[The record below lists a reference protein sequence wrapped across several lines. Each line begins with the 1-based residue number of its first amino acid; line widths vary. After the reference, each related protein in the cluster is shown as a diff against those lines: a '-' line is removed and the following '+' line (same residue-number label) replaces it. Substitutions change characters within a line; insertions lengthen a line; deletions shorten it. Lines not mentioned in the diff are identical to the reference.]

1 MYSPAPVAP
10 REFAPREFAP
20 REFAPREFAP
30 THDPTRIRYGVR
42 RPTTELPEASVS
54 ASRSED
60 PTSDLTVVSP
70 APFNAETRLEAQV
83 GIVTP
88 AGRHYVRNHFA
99 VPSHDGTLH
108 IDGNVARALTIRVA
122 DLWPR
127 ATTTA
132 LVTLECAGNGRASLV
147 PPAPGEQWGIGAVGT
162 ADWTGIPLA
171 DLLAEAGPLPDTAE
185 LVFAGADEG
194 LVGAVGRVMSFE
206 RSMPIAE
213 AGRALVILGMNGN
226 PLTPNHGA
234 PVRLLVPGRYG
245 MASVKWLSRITAIRE
260 PFRGFFQVDRYV
272 VDGVPLGPIAPRA
285 VIASPAAGASL
296 SRSATTIRG
305 YAWSGRAAIT
315 RVDVSTD
322 GGATRAEATLG
333 PEASQ
338 TAWRE
343 WQIPWHPADPG
354 EHMLLAAATDATG
367 ARQPLA
373 QVRTDLGY
381 GNNAAQPVTVRVD

>member
-1 MYSPAPVAP
+1 
-10 REFAPREFAP
+10 
-20 REFAPREFAP
+20 
-30 THDPTRIRYGVR
+30 
-42 RPTTELPEASVS
+42 VS
-54 ASRSED
+54 ASPTED
-60 PTSDLTVVSP
+60 PTSELTVVSP
-70 APFNAETRLEAQV
+70 APFNAETRLETQD

-99 VPSHDGTLH
+99 VPAHGGTIR
-108 IDGNVARALTIRVA
+108 IDGNVARPLTIRVA
-122 DLWPR
+122 DLWPQ
-127 ATTTA
+127 ATTTD

-162 ADWTGIPLA
+162 AEWTGLPLA
-171 DLLAEAGPLPDTAE
+171 DLLAEAVPLPDTAE

-213 AGRALVILGMNGN
+213 AGRALVILGMNGK
-226 PLTPNHGA
+226 PITPNHGA

-245 MASVKWLSRITAIRE
+245 MASVKWLSRITAVRE

-285 VIASPAAGASL
+285 VIASPAAGVSL
-296 SRSATTIRG
+296 PRAATTIRG
-305 YAWSGRAAIT
+305 YAWSGHGSIT

-322 GGATRAEATLG
+322 SGATWAEATLG
-333 PEASQ
+333 PEAARS
-338 TAWRE
+338 AWRE
-343 WQIPWHPADPG
+343 WQLPWHPADPG
-354 EHMLLAAATDATG
+354 EHTLLATATDATG
-367 ARQPLA
+367 ARQPLE

-381 GNNAAQPVTVRVD
+381 GNNAARPVAVRVE